1 MKRREFIALFGNAAL
16 ILPIAARAQQ
26 AGTMR
31 RIGLLQGLVASDPDW
46 QRRLAAFRQAL
57 QGFGWVEGRNITIEF
72 RYADGKPERLAALA
86 NELVQARVELIVTNA
101 AQPIEAAR
109 KATST
114 IPIVMAAVGD
124 ALGAGYV
131 ASLAR
136 PGGNI
141 TGLTLMATEQS
152 AKRLELIKEIV
163 PGLVRVA
170 VLWNGNASG
179 HRLQMKEMESAAR
192 VLGLTLQSI
201 PIKNA
206 DEIDGAFQAAAQ
218 ANAQAVVTMD
228 DPLIQLNRARIV
240 EKAMRQ
246 RVPVMSEFRLT
257 AAAGGLMSYGPNQ
270 IDLWRRTAV
279 YVDKILKGT
288 KPADLPVEQPTRF
301 ELVINLKTAK
311 ALGLTVPPM
320 FFARAD
326 EVIE

>member
-1 MKRREFIALFGNAAL
+1 MKRRQFIALLGGAAL

-31 RIGLLQGLVASDPDW
+31 RIGLLQGLVANDPDW
-46 QRRLAAFRQAL
+46 QLRLAAFRQAL

-218 ANAQAVVTMD
+218 TNAQAVVTMD